1 MTIGN
6 GKNKIYNIV
15 RNIFFYVYPIA
26 IPIDYSASI
35 VKPKLWMF

>member
-6 GKNKIYNIV
+6 GKGKIYNVI
-15 RNIFFYVYPIA
+15 RNIFFYIYPIT
-26 IPIDYSASI
+26 ISINYSASI